1 MAFAG
6 NGDHGRR
13 EAMLR
18 FAMHGF
24 AKRVENTVN
33 RAMTILR
40 GREDCTTKR
49 NPLPLTPHNK
59 PKPFEKR
66 Q

>member
-1 MAFAG
+1 MS
-6 NGDHGRR
+6 
-13 EAMLR
+13 R
-18 FAMHGF
+18 FPMHGF
-24 AKRVENTVN
+24 AKRVEDTVN

-40 GREDCTTKR
+40 AREDCITTR

-59 PKPFEKR
+59 PKPVEKR